1 MRYNLD
7 WGSQELIILFESILF
22 NPFTYFFIMF
32 RSNIATTL
40 LVMIITSLLH
50 NQWKYW
56 ILHLFF
62 RVVCTYKYNSMLSRW
77 TFSSYVKFRFILWS
91 YIVSDVM
98 YLIIL
103 LEDSLGKAFLILMIS
118 LILPLKA
125 CVYNLLFDF
134 GAKFDNWFL

>member
-1 MRYNLD
+1 LRYNLD

-22 NPFTYFFIMF
+22 NSFTYFFIMF

-62 RVVCTYKYNSMLSRW
+62 RVVCTYKYNSMLFRW